1 MSRIVSPEASM
12 GFIHEPRIE
21 CQIPASSRVRPAIFR
36 RWAMV
41 RRRQPAKLRMIHHFF
56 LAMPSPVTT

>member
-21 CQIPASSRVRPAIFR
+21 CQIPASSQVPCYLPP
-36 RWAMV
+36 V
-41 RRRQPAKLRMIHHFF
+41 GYGP
-56 LAMPSPVTT
+56 PSATR